1 MFKPLFAVFIL
12 FFVSSLNAQSLVSIK
27 GKVIDEQTKLPL
39 ESATIYLTSKKDSTV
54 IAYSISEKNGNFIL
68 KAPKSTN
75 PLQLK
80 ASFIG
85 YATKSQELSQLIAD
99 TEIGF
104 LTLTESGTTLGEV
117 VVKGEAPPVRIK
129 NDTLE
134 FDAASFKV
142 GADANVEKL
151 LRQLPGVE
159 ISPEGK
165 ITVNGKEV
173 NQILV
178 NGKPFF
184 GKDGKIATQN
194 LPAEI
199 IEKIQVVD
207 TKTKA
212 EELSGDTAS
221 GEEKTINLTIQED
234 KNQGYFGKIMGGY
247 GSDERYESSLLLNWF
262 KGDQKISVLASAN
275 NINSVGFSMNEIFD
289 NMGGGR
295 NVSVYSNDEDGS
307 FGINGMTFG
316 GSNGLT
322 TSNLVGVNY
331 ADKWFKKVD
340 VNSNYFFTNTESENV
355 TRSSRTNLLPT
366 ETTFTESISSSN
378 RLGNSHNLSLN
389 FEVKL
394 DTLTSIY
401 IEPKLVKSIN
411 KDRFESNQE
420 TRNQADVLSNETN
433 NNTFSEVDNTSF
445 ENYMLYYKQ
454 SKKKKNRGW
463 SISLQNEHR
472 NSSSFSTI
480 NSSTFYYLTPEP
492 DDIRNQNLFR
502 DNTFNK
508 ITSEIRYGEPLA
520 DSVKL
525 SMATEIDYYGS
536 KDKET
541 TFDFD
546 ELSGSFDNFNAL
558 LSNEINSNVVKIYP
572 SAGLSW
578 NKKKMN
584 ARINFGPEFVT
595 FKNESDY
602 LGEQTQLNKNFVFPR
617 ANANLYYS
625 LTKSKSIYMNYNF
638 RMELPLANQILPVIN
653 LSNPLNT
660 IVGNENLNP
669 TQQHNMYM
677 NFNNYDWQSRSGFFF
692 YGGMNIYKDQIV
704 SSTVFDE
711 SFRAQ
716 TTYENVDK
724 GINSYL
730 GASWSKTFKKEKRSL
745 RLSVGVDGG
754 YILNQGLTN
763 AELYEARGWRMEPR
777 VSLNWTIEDLITI
790 APSYNYTFN
799 STDFTNYV
807 IENANNFVHRFKMEF
822 TSYWPK
828 KVVFGNDFGYTYNS
842 NIADGFQK
850 DFYLWNT
857 SLGYNFYKDRLLA
870 KVKVYDVLNQNVG
883 VRRTITPTAITDAE
897 NIVLQQYVM
906 FSLTYKLDK
915 FGGKKDNEGGM
926 FFID

>member
-1 MFKPLFAVFIL
+1 MYKTLFAVFIL

-68 KAPKSTN
+68 KAPKSTI

-80 ASFIG
+80 ASYIG
-85 YATKSQELSQLIAD
+85 YTTKSQELSELIAD

-104 LTLTESGTTLGEV
+104 LSLTESGTTLGEV

-142 GADANVEKL
+142 GQEANVEKL

-262 KGDQKISVLASAN
+262 KGERKISVLASAN

-322 TSNLVGVNY
+322 TSNLIGVNY

-433 NNTFSEVDNTSF
+433 NNTFSEVDNTTF

-754 YILNQGLTN
+754 YNLNQGLTN

-915 FGGKKDNEGGM
+915 FGGKKENEGGM

>member
-1 MFKPLFAVFIL
+1 MFKSLFAVIVL
-12 FFVSSLNAQSLVSIK
+12 LFVSMLNAQSLVSIK

-99 TEIGF
+99 TEIG
-104 LTLTESGTTLGEV
+104 LLSLTESGTTLGEV

-212 EELSGDTAS
+212 EELSGETAS

-234 KNQGYFGKIMGGY
+234 KNKGFFGKIMGGY

-295 NVSVYSNDEDGS
+295 NVSVYSNDDGS
-307 FGINGMTFG
+307 FGINGMNFG

-322 TSNLVGVNY
+322 TSNLIGVNY
-331 ADKWFKKVD
+331 ADKWFKKVE
-340 VNSNYFFTNTESENV
+340 VNNNYFFTNTESENV

-366 ETTFTESISSSN
+366 ETTFTESVSNSN
-378 RLGNSHNLSLN
+378 RLGNSHNLSMN
-389 FEVKL
+389 FEVKF
-394 DTLTSIY
+394 DSLTSIY
-401 IEPKLVKSIN
+401 IEPKLVRSIN
-411 KDRFESNQE
+411 KDRFSSQQE
-420 TRNQADVLSNETN
+420 TLNQADVLSNESINDTY
-433 NNTFSEVDNTSF
+433 SDVDNTSF
-445 ENYMLYYKQ
+445 ENYMLYYQQ

-463 SISLQNEHR
+463 SVSLQNEHR
-472 NSSSFSTI
+472 KSATFSTV
-480 NSSTFYYLTPEP
+480 NSSTFYYQTAEP
-492 DDIRNQNLFR
+492 DDIRNQNLYR
-502 DNTFNK
+502 DNNFNK
-508 ITSEIRYGEPLA
+508 IASEIRFGEPIT
-520 DSVKL
+520 DSLKL
-525 SMATEIDYYGS
+525 SVTTEIDYYAS
-536 KDKET
+536 KDKDA
-541 TFDFD
+541 TFDFNAT
-546 ELSGSFDNFNAL
+546 SGSYTDFNGF
-558 LSNEINSNVVKIYP
+558 LSNEINSSVVKIHP
-572 SAGLSW
+572 TAGLNW
-578 NKKKMN
+578 NKKN
-584 ARINFGPEFVT
+584 LRTRFNIGPEFVT

-602 LGEQTQLNKNFVFPR
+602 LGVRTNLDKNYVFPR
-617 ANANLYYS
+617 ATANLYYTIS
-625 LTKSKSIYMNYNF
+625 KSKSVYANYNF

-660 IVGNENLNP
+660 IVGNGDLNP

-692 YGGMNIYKDQIV
+692 YSGMNLYKDQIV

-724 GINSYL
+724 GFNSYL

-745 RLSVGVDGG
+745 RLSLGIDGG
-754 YILNQGLTN
+754 YNLNQGLTN
-763 AELYEARGWRMEPR
+763 AELYEAKGWRMEPR
-777 VSLNWTIEDLITI
+777 MSLNWSIEELITI
-790 APSYNYTFN
+790 APSYSYSFN

-883 VRRTITPTAITDAE
+883 VRRTITPTAITDTE

>member
-1 MFKPLFAVFIL
+1 MFKSLFAVIVL
-12 FFVSSLNAQSLVSIK
+12 LFVSMLNAQSLVSIK

-99 TEIGF
+99 TEIG
-104 LTLTESGTTLGEV
+104 LLSLTESGTTLGEV

-212 EELSGDTAS
+212 EELSGETAS

-234 KNQGYFGKIMGGY
+234 KNKGFFGKIMGGY

-295 NVSVYSNDEDGS
+295 NVSVYSNDDGS
-307 FGINGMTFG
+307 FGINGMNFG

-322 TSNLVGVNY
+322 TSNLIGVNY
-331 ADKWFKKVD
+331 ADKWFKKVE
-340 VNSNYFFTNTESENV
+340 VNNNYFFTNTESENV

-366 ETTFTESISSSN
+366 ETTFTESVSNSN
-378 RLGNSHNLSLN
+378 RLGNSHNLSMN
-389 FEVKL
+389 FEVKF
-394 DTLTSIY
+394 DSLTSIY
-401 IEPKLVKSIN
+401 IEPKLVRSIN
-411 KDRFESNQE
+411 KDRFSSQQE
-420 TRNQADVLSNETN
+420 TLNQADVLSNESINDTY
-433 NNTFSEVDNTSF
+433 SDVDNTSF
-445 ENYMLYYKQ
+445 ENYMLYYQQ

-463 SISLQNEHR
+463 SVSLQNEHR
-472 NSSSFSTI
+472 KSATFSTV
-480 NSSTFYYLTPEP
+480 NSSTFYYQTAEP
-492 DDIRNQNLFR
+492 DDIRNQNLYR
-502 DNTFNK
+502 DNNFNK
-508 ITSEIRYGEPLA
+508 IASEIRFGEPIT
-520 DSVKL
+520 DSLKL
-525 SMATEIDYYGS
+525 SVTTEIDYYAS
-536 KDKET
+536 KDKDA
-541 TFDFD
+541 TFDFNAT
-546 ELSGSFDNFNAL
+546 SGSYTDFNGF
-558 LSNEINSNVVKIYP
+558 LSNEINSSVVKIHP
-572 SAGLSW
+572 TAGLNW
-578 NKKKMN
+578 NKKN
-584 ARINFGPEFVT
+584 LRTRFNIGPEFVT

-602 LGEQTQLNKNFVFPR
+602 LGVRTNLDKNYVFPR
-617 ANANLYYS
+617 ATANLYYTIS
-625 LTKSKSIYMNYNF
+625 KSKSVYANYNF

-660 IVGNENLNP
+660 IVGNGDLNP

-692 YGGMNIYKDQIV
+692 YSGMNLYKDQIV

-724 GINSYL
+724 GFTSYL

-745 RLSVGVDGG
+745 RLSLGIDGG
-754 YILNQGLTN
+754 YNLNQGLTN
-763 AELYEARGWRMEPR
+763 AELYEAKGWRMEPR
-777 VSLNWTIEDLITI
+777 MSLNWSIEELITI
-790 APSYNYTFN
+790 APSYSYSFN

-883 VRRTITPTAITDAE
+883 VRRTITPTAITDTE

>member
-1 MFKPLFAVFIL
+1 MFKSLFAVLFL
-12 FFVSSLNAQSLVSIK
+12 FFVSSLNAQSLVFIK

-68 KAPKSTN
+68 KAPKSTI

-80 ASFIG
+80 ASYIG
-85 YATKSQELSQLIAD
+85 YTTKSQELSELIAD

-104 LTLTESGTTLGEV
+104 LSLTESGTTLGEV

-142 GADANVEKL
+142 GQEANVEKL

-247 GSDERYESSLLLNWF
+247 GTDERYESSLLLNWF
-262 KGDQKISVLASAN
+262 KGERKISVLASAN

-322 TSNLVGVNY
+322 TSNLIGVNY
-331 ADKWFKKVD
+331 ADKWFKKVE
-340 VNSNYFFTNTESENV
+340 VNNNYFFTNTESENV

-366 ETTFTESISSSN
+366 ETTFTESVSTSN
-378 RLGNSHNLSLN
+378 RLGNSHNVSMN
-389 FEVKL
+389 FEVKF
-394 DTLTSIY
+394 DSLTSIY
-401 IEPKLVKSIN
+401 IEPKLTKSLN
-411 KDRFESNQE
+411 KDRFKSSQE

-754 YILNQGLTN
+754 YNLNQGLTN

-915 FGGKKDNEGGM
+915 FGGKKENEGGM

>member
-1 MFKPLFAVFIL
+1 MFKPLFAVLVL
-12 FFVSSLNAQSLVSIK
+12 FFVSTLNAQSLVSIK

-104 LTLTESGTTLGEV
+104 LSLTESGTTLGEV

-295 NVSVYSNDEDGS
+295 NVSVYSNDDGS
-307 FGINGMTFG
+307 FGINGMNFG
-316 GSNGLT
+316 GNNGLT
-322 TSNLVGVNY
+322 TSNLIGVNY
-331 ADKWFKKVD
+331 ADKWFKKVE
-340 VNSNYFFTNTESENV
+340 VNNNYFFTNTESDNV

-366 ETTFTESISSSN
+366 ETTFTESVSNSN
-378 RLGNSHNLSLN
+378 RLGNSHNVSMN
-389 FEVKL
+389 FEVKF
-394 DTLTSIY
+394 DSLTSIY
-401 IEPKLVKSIN
+401 IEPKLVRSIN
-411 KDRFESNQE
+411 KDRFSSQQE
-420 TRNQADVLSNETN
+420 TKNQADVVSNESINDTY
-433 NNTFSEVDNTSF
+433 SDVDNTSF
-445 ENYMLYYKQ
+445 ENYMLYYQQ

-463 SISLQNEHR
+463 SVSLQNEHR
-472 NSSSFSTI
+472 KSATFSSI
-480 NSSTFYYLTPEP
+480 NSSTFYYLTAEP
-492 DDIRNQNLFR
+492 DDIRNQNLNR

-520 DSVKL
+520 DSIKL

-546 ELSGSFDNFNAL
+546 ELSGSYDNFNAL

-754 YILNQGLTN
+754 YNLNQGLTN

-807 IENANNFVHRFKMEF
+807 IDNANNFVHRFKMEF

-897 NIVLQQYVM
+897 NLVLQQYVM

>member
-1 MFKPLFAVFIL
+1 MFKSLFAVFVL

-99 TEIGF
+99 TEIG
-104 LTLTESGTTLGEV
+104 LLSLTESGTTLGEV

-212 EELSGDTAS
+212 EELSGETAS

-234 KNQGYFGKIMGGY
+234 KNKGFFGKIMGGY

-262 KGDQKISVLASAN
+262 KGEQKISVLASAN

-295 NVSVYSNDEDGS
+295 NVSVYSNDDGS
-307 FGINGMTFG
+307 FGINGMNFG

-322 TSNLVGVNY
+322 TSNLIGVNY
-331 ADKWFKKVD
+331 ADKWFKKVE
-340 VNSNYFFTNTESENV
+340 VNNNYFFTNTESENV

-366 ETTFTESISSSN
+366 ETTFTESVSNSN
-378 RLGNSHNLSLN
+378 RLGNSHNLSMN
-389 FEVKL
+389 FEVKF
-394 DTLTSIY
+394 DSLTSIY
-401 IEPKLVKSIN
+401 IEPKLVRSIN
-411 KDRFESNQE
+411 KDRFSSQQE
-420 TRNQADVLSNETN
+420 TLNQADVLSNESINDTY
-433 NNTFSEVDNTSF
+433 SDVDNTSF
-445 ENYMLYYKQ
+445 ENYMLYYQQ

-463 SISLQNEHR
+463 SVSLQNEHR
-472 NSSSFSTI
+472 KSATFSTV
-480 NSSTFYYLTPEP
+480 NSSTFYYQTAEP
-492 DDIRNQNLFR
+492 DDIRNQNLYR
-502 DNTFNK
+502 DNNFNK
-508 ITSEIRYGEPLA
+508 IASEIRFGEPIT
-520 DSVKL
+520 DSLKL
-525 SMATEIDYYGS
+525 SVTTEIDYYAS
-536 KDKET
+536 KDKDA
-541 TFDFD
+541 TFDFNAT
-546 ELSGSFDNFNAL
+546 SGSYTDFNGF
-558 LSNEINSNVVKIYP
+558 LSNEINSSVVKIHP
-572 SAGLSW
+572 TAGLNW
-578 NKKKMN
+578 NKKN
-584 ARINFGPEFVT
+584 LRTRFNIGPEFVT

-602 LGEQTQLNKNFVFPR
+602 LGVRTNLDKNYVFPR
-617 ANANLYYS
+617 ATANLYYTIS
-625 LTKSKSIYMNYNF
+625 KSKSVYANYNF

-660 IVGNENLNP
+660 IVGNGDLNP

-692 YGGMNIYKDQIV
+692 YSGMNLYKDQIV

-724 GINSYL
+724 GFNSYL

-745 RLSVGVDGG
+745 RLSLGIDGG
-754 YILNQGLTN
+754 YNLNQGLTN
-763 AELYEARGWRMEPR
+763 AELYEAKGWRMEPR
-777 VSLNWTIEDLITI
+777 MSLNWSIEELITI
-790 APSYNYTFN
+790 APSYSYSFN

-883 VRRTITPTAITDAE
+883 VRRTITPTAITDTE

>member
-1 MFKPLFAVFIL
+1 MFKHFLSAVLFLIL
-12 FFVSSLNAQSLVSIK
+12 LSSYGQNFVTVK
-27 GKVIDEQTKLPL
+27 GKIIDEKTKLPL
-39 ESATIYLTSKKDSTV
+39 ESATVYLTSKKDSTV
-54 IAYSISEKNGNFIL
+54 IDYTISEKNGNFEIRTR
-68 KAPKSTN
+68 KSN
-75 PLQLK
+75 EAVDLK
-80 ASFIG
+80 ASFLG
-85 YATKSQELSQLIAD
+85 YQNYKKEISKLAENLELGTISLA
-99 TEIGF
+99 
-104 LTLTESGTTLGEV
+104 ESGTSLDEV
-117 VVKGEAPPVRIK
+117 VLKGEAPPIRIK

-151 LRQLPGVE
+151 IKQLPGVE

-234 KNQGYFGKIMGGY
+234 KNKGFFGKIMGGY

-307 FGINGMTFG
+307 FGINGMNFG
-316 GSNGLT
+316 GNNGLT
-322 TSNLVGVNY
+322 TSNLVGINY
-331 ADKWFKKVD
+331 ADKWFKKVE
-340 VNSNYFFTNTESENV
+340 VNNNYFFTNNETDNV

-366 ETTFTESISSSN
+366 ETTFTETVSNSN
-378 RLGNSHNLSLN
+378 RLGNSHNLNMN

-394 DTLTSIY
+394 DSLTSIY
-401 IEPKLVKSIN
+401 IEPKLVKSLN
-411 KDRFESNQE
+411 KDRFSNQQE
-420 TRNQADVLSNETN
+420 TRNQADLLTNESTN
-433 NNTFSEVDNTSF
+433 DTYSDVDNTSF
-445 ENYMLYYKQ
+445 ENYMLYYQQ

-463 SISLQNEHR
+463 SVSLQNEHR
-472 NSSSFSTI
+472 NSATFSNV
-480 NSSTFYYLTPEP
+480 NSSTFYYLTDEP
-492 DDIRNQNLFR
+492 DDIRNQNLKR
-502 DNTFNK
+502 DSKFNK
-508 ITSEIRYGEPLA
+508 IASEIRFGEPLT
-520 DSVKL
+520 DSLKL
-525 SMATEIDYYGS
+525 SITTEIDYYAS
-536 KDKET
+536 KDEEA

-546 ELSGSFDNFNAL
+546 AITGSYSNFNAL
-558 LSNEINSNVVKIYP
+558 LSNEINSSVLKIHP
-572 SAGLSW
+572 STGLNW
-578 NKKKMN
+578 NKKN
-584 ARINFGPEFVT
+584 LRARFNVGPEFVT

-602 LGEQTQLNKNFVFPR
+602 LSVRTNLDKNYVFPR
-617 ANANLYYS
+617 ATANLYYS
-625 LTKSKSIYMNYNF
+625 ITKSKSIYANYSF
-638 RMELPLANQILPVIN
+638 RMELPLANQILPVTN

-660 IVGNENLNP
+660 IVGNGDLNP

-692 YGGMNIYKDQIV
+692 YSGMNLYKDQIV

-724 GINSYL
+724 GFNSYL

-745 RLSVGVDGG
+745 RLSVGIDGG
-754 YILNQGLTN
+754 YNLNQGLTN
-763 AELYEARGWRMEPR
+763 AELYEAKGWRMEPR
-777 VSLNWTIEDLITI
+777 MSLNWSIEELITI
-790 APSYNYTFN
+790 APSYSYVFN

-807 IENANNFVHRFKMEF
+807 IDNANNFVHRFKMEF

-897 NIVLQQYVM
+897 NLVLQQYVM

-926 FFID
+926 IFID

>member
-1 MFKPLFAVFIL
+1 MFKSLFAVFVL

-99 TEIGF
+99 TEIG
-104 LTLTESGTTLGEV
+104 LLSLTESGTTLGEV

-212 EELSGDTAS
+212 EELSGETAS

-234 KNQGYFGKIMGGY
+234 KNKGFFGKIMGGY

-295 NVSVYSNDEDGS
+295 NVSVYSNDDGS
-307 FGINGMTFG
+307 FGINGMNFG

-322 TSNLVGVNY
+322 TSNLIGVNY
-331 ADKWFKKVD
+331 ADKWFKKVE
-340 VNSNYFFTNTESENV
+340 VNNNYFFTNTESENV

-366 ETTFTESISSSN
+366 ETTFTESVSNSN
-378 RLGNSHNLSLN
+378 RLGNSHNLSMN
-389 FEVKL
+389 FEVKF
-394 DTLTSIY
+394 DSLTSIY
-401 IEPKLVKSIN
+401 IEPKLVRSIN
-411 KDRFESNQE
+411 KDRFSSQQE
-420 TRNQADVLSNETN
+420 TLNQADVLSNESINDTY
-433 NNTFSEVDNTSF
+433 SDVDNTSF
-445 ENYMLYYKQ
+445 ENYMLYYQQ

-463 SISLQNEHR
+463 SVSLQNEHR
-472 NSSSFSTI
+472 KSATFSTV
-480 NSSTFYYLTPEP
+480 NSSTFYYQTAEP
-492 DDIRNQNLFR
+492 DDIRNQNLYR
-502 DNTFNK
+502 DNNFNK
-508 ITSEIRYGEPLA
+508 IASEIRFGEPIT
-520 DSVKL
+520 DSLKL
-525 SMATEIDYYGS
+525 SVTTEIDYYAS
-536 KDKET
+536 KDKDA
-541 TFDFD
+541 TFDFNAT
-546 ELSGSFDNFNAL
+546 SGSYTDFNGF
-558 LSNEINSNVVKIYP
+558 LSNEINSSVVKIHP
-572 SAGLSW
+572 TAGLNW
-578 NKKKMN
+578 NKKN
-584 ARINFGPEFVT
+584 LRTRFNIGPEFVT

-602 LGEQTQLNKNFVFPR
+602 LGVRTNLDKNYVFPR
-617 ANANLYYS
+617 ATANLYYTIS
-625 LTKSKSIYMNYNF
+625 KSKSVYANYNF

-660 IVGNENLNP
+660 IVGNGDLNP

-692 YGGMNIYKDQIV
+692 YSGMNLYKDQIV

-724 GINSYL
+724 GFNSYL

-745 RLSVGVDGG
+745 RLSLGIDGG
-754 YILNQGLTN
+754 YNLNQGLTN
-763 AELYEARGWRMEPR
+763 AELYEAKGWRMEPR
-777 VSLNWTIEDLITI
+777 MSLNWSIEELITI
-790 APSYNYTFN
+790 APSYSYSFN

-883 VRRTITPTAITDAE
+883 VRRTITPTAITDTE

>member
-1 MFKPLFAVFIL
+1 MFKTLFAVFIL

-68 KAPKSTN
+68 KAPKSTI

-80 ASFIG
+80 ASYIG
-85 YATKSQELSQLIAD
+85 YTTKSQELSELIAD

-104 LTLTESGTTLGEV
+104 LSLTESGTTLGEV

-142 GADANVEKL
+142 GQEANVEKL

-262 KGDQKISVLASAN
+262 KGERKISVLASAN

-754 YILNQGLTN
+754 YNLNQGLTN

-822 TSYWPK
+822 TSFWPK

>member
-1 MFKPLFAVFIL
+1 MFKPLFAVLVL
-12 FFVSSLNAQSLVSIK
+12 FFVSTLNAQSLVSIK

-80 ASFIG
+80 ASFNG

-212 EELSGDTAS
+212 EELSRDTAS

-307 FGINGMTFG
+307 FGINGMNFG
-316 GSNGLT
+316 GNNGLT
-322 TSNLVGVNY
+322 TSNLIGVNY
-331 ADKWFKKVD
+331 ADKWFKKVE
-340 VNSNYFFTNTESENV
+340 VNNNYFFTNTESDNV

-366 ETTFTESISSSN
+366 ETTFTESVSNSN
-378 RLGNSHNLSLN
+378 RLGNSHNVSMN
-389 FEVKL
+389 FEVKF
-394 DTLTSIY
+394 DSLTSIY
-401 IEPKLVKSIN
+401 IEPKLVRSIN
-411 KDRFESNQE
+411 KDRFSSQQE
-420 TRNQADVLSNETN
+420 TKNQADVVSNESINDTY
-433 NNTFSEVDNTSF
+433 SDVDNTSF
-445 ENYMLYYKQ
+445 ENYMLYYQQ

-463 SISLQNEHR
+463 SVSLQNEHR
-472 NSSSFSTI
+472 KSATFSSI
-480 NSSTFYYLTPEP
+480 NSSTFYYLTAEP
-492 DDIRNQNLFR
+492 DDIRNQNLNR

-520 DSVKL
+520 DSIKL

-546 ELSGSFDNFNAL
+546 ELSGSYDNFNAL

-754 YILNQGLTN
+754 YNLNQGLTN
-763 AELYEARGWRMEPR
+763 AELYEAKGWRMEPR

-807 IENANNFVHRFKMEF
+807 IDNANNFVHRFKMEF

-897 NIVLQQYVM
+897 NLVLQQYVM

>member
-1 MFKPLFAVFIL
+1 MFKSLFAVIVL
-12 FFVSSLNAQSLVSIK
+12 LFVSMLNAQSLVSIK

-99 TEIGF
+99 TEIG
-104 LTLTESGTTLGEV
+104 LLSLTESGTTLGEV

-212 EELSGDTAS
+212 EELSGETAS

-234 KNQGYFGKIMGGY
+234 KNKGFFGKIMGGY

-295 NVSVYSNDEDGS
+295 NVSVYSNDDGS
-307 FGINGMTFG
+307 FGINGMNFG

-322 TSNLVGVNY
+322 TSNLIGVNY
-331 ADKWFKKVD
+331 ADKWFKKVE
-340 VNSNYFFTNTESENV
+340 VNNNYFFTNTESENV

-366 ETTFTESISSSN
+366 ETTFTESVSNSN
-378 RLGNSHNLSLN
+378 RLGNSHNLSMN
-389 FEVKL
+389 FEVKF
-394 DTLTSIY
+394 DSLTSIY
-401 IEPKLVKSIN
+401 IEPKLVRSIN
-411 KDRFESNQE
+411 KDRFSSQQE
-420 TRNQADVLSNETN
+420 TLNQADVLSNESINDTY
-433 NNTFSEVDNTSF
+433 SDVDNTTF
-445 ENYMLYYKQ
+445 ENYMLYYQQ

-463 SISLQNEHR
+463 SVSLQNEHR
-472 NSSSFSTI
+472 KSATFSTV
-480 NSSTFYYLTPEP
+480 NSSTFYYQTAEP
-492 DDIRNQNLFR
+492 DDIRNQNLYR
-502 DNTFNK
+502 DNNFNK
-508 ITSEIRYGEPLA
+508 IASEIRFGEPIT
-520 DSVKL
+520 DSLKL
-525 SMATEIDYYGS
+525 SVTTEIDYYAS
-536 KDKET
+536 KDKDA
-541 TFDFD
+541 TFDFNAT
-546 ELSGSFDNFNAL
+546 SGSYTDFNGF
-558 LSNEINSNVVKIYP
+558 LSNEINSSVVKIHP
-572 SAGLSW
+572 TAGLNW
-578 NKKKMN
+578 NKKN
-584 ARINFGPEFVT
+584 LRTRFNIGPEFVT

-602 LGEQTQLNKNFVFPR
+602 LGVRTNLDKNYVFPR
-617 ANANLYYS
+617 ATANLYYTIS
-625 LTKSKSIYMNYNF
+625 KSKSVYANYNF

-660 IVGNENLNP
+660 IVGNGDLNP

-692 YGGMNIYKDQIV
+692 YSGMNLYKDQIV

-724 GINSYL
+724 GFNSYL

-745 RLSVGVDGG
+745 RLSLGIDGG
-754 YILNQGLTN
+754 YNLNQGLTN
-763 AELYEARGWRMEPR
+763 AELYEAKGWRMEPR
-777 VSLNWTIEDLITI
+777 MSLNWSIEELITI
-790 APSYNYTFN
+790 APSYSYSFN

-883 VRRTITPTAITDAE
+883 VRRTITPTAITDTE